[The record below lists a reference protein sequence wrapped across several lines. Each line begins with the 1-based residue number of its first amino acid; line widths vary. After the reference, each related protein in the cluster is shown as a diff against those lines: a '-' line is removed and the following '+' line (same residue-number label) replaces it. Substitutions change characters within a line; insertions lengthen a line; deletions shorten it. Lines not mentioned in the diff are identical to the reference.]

1 MRGETFKNCPVARAL
16 NIVGDRWSL
25 LIIRNL
31 FRLGAQRFQDLEDGI
46 PGITPNTLSAR
57 LKSLTANGVIARRLY
72 EQHPPRGEYYLT
84 EKGKALGPALR
95 ALYKWGEE
103 FG

>member
-1 MRGETFKNCPVARAL
+1 MKNEIFKGCPVGRAL
-16 NIVGDRWSL
+16 EVIGDKWSL

-31 FRLGAQRFQDLEDGI
+31 LRLGTQRFQDLEDSI
-46 PGITPNTLSAR
+46 PGIAPNTLSAR
-57 LKSLTANGVIARRLY
+57 LKSLMAQDVIARRFY
-72 EQHPPRGEYYLT
+72 EEHPPRGEYYLT
-84 EKGKALGPALR
+84 DKGRALGPVLK